1 MNEETALMDTF
12 LRGTGQSVTISPEQP
27 VVIIGERINPT
38 GRKRLAARLQEGDL
52 SLVREEAQAQ
62 VAQGATVIDV
72 NVGAAGVDPVAILP
86 RAVTAVA
93 GAVDVPL
100 AIDTDNAQALE
111 AALAQCPGRPLVNSV
126 TGEESSLQAVLPLVA
141 EYGAAVIGL
150 AMDEQGIPDTAEK
163 RLAVAAKIVERAEAL
178 GIDRQDV
185 IVDCLALCVGADY
198 QAGAVTLGAMR
209 RVREELGVNL
219 VLGASNVSFGL
230 PDRPAINDLFL
241 AMAIG
246 QGLTCAITDPAHT
259 RRAILISDLL
269 LGRDEFAMRYISF
282 FRQQQG

>member
-12 LRGTGQSVTISPEQP
+12 LRGTGQPVTISPEQP

-198 QAGAVTLGAMR
+198 QAGTVT
-209 RVREELGVNL
+209 LGVNL

>member
-1 MNEETALMDTF
+1 MDTF

-93 GAVDVPL
+93 DAVDVPL

-163 RLAVAAKIVERAEAL
+163 RLEVAAKIVERAEAL
-178 GIDRQDV
+178 GIHRQDV

>member
-1 MNEETALMDTF
+1 MDTF
-12 LRGTGQSVTISPEQP
+12 LRGTGQPVTISPEQP

-93 GAVDVPL
+93 DAVDVPL

>member
-93 GAVDVPL
+93 DAVDVPL

>member
-12 LRGTGQSVTISPEQP
+12 LRGTGQPVTISPEQP

-38 GRKRLAARLQEGDL
+38 GRTRLAARLQEGDL

>member
-1 MNEETALMDTF
+1 MDTF